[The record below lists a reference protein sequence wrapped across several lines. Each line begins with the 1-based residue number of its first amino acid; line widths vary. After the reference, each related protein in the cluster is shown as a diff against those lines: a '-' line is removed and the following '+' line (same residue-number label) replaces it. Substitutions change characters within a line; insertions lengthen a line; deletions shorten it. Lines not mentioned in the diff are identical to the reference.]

1 MPLSFDRNHKV
12 ELMRQ
17 ITKSFFP
24 LGQRQNNL
32 NLSSKNKLSYS
43 FNILFKIFQ
52 LNNTK
57 IVVATL
63 KVHRGPGIEYVW
75 HQNNDYVGLC
85 TC

>member
-1 MPLSFDRNHKV
+1 
-12 ELMRQ
+12 MRQ
-17 ITKSFFP
+17 ITKNFFQ

-63 KVHRGPGIEYVW
+63 KVV
-75 HQNNDYVGLC
+75 NNLVANRLYDLEQQH
-85 TC
+85 